1 MDQTR
6 HFHHQ
11 ATLPAILILLL
22 ATIGLLFYGIY
33 HYTDQTTLPSGA
45 AQSSIGVL
53 LEEASASKLK
63 QLQKSGISFVYLKAT
78 GDTEAEVKL
87 VKQTK
92 LAYGIMVNV
101 DSQTSASQQVA
112 KVEKQVK
119 SFGRLP
125 ILLDTG
131 QSDLDASGLTRL
143 SEMAKLLQAKMPKQE
158 VMVNASRSYAGL
170 MPKGIKF
177 LATSQKAPSRLKYC
191 FWQYTSKG
199 HVAATG
205 FSHYTMYAYL
215 GTNQQYKQKY
225 GQLTQ

>member
-1 MDQTR
+1 MDQAR
-6 HFHHQ
+6 HFHHK
-11 ATLPAILILLL
+11 ATLPAILTLLL
-22 ATIGLLFYGIY
+22 VTVGLLFYGIY
-33 HYTDQTTLPSGA
+33 HYTDQTTLPSGSS
-45 AQSSIGVL
+45 QSSIGVL
-53 LEEASASKLK
+53 LEESSAQRLK
-63 QLQKSGISFVYLKAT
+63 QLQKGGISFVYLAASS
-78 GDTEAEVKL
+78 DTDSEVKL

-101 DSQTSASQQVA
+101 DSQKSASQQVA

-119 SFGRLP
+119 SFGKLP

-131 QSDLDASGLTRL
+131 QSDLDAAGLTRL

-158 VMVNASRSYAGL
+158 VMVNASRSYVDL
-170 MPKGIKF
+170 MPNGIKF
-177 LATSQKAPSRLKYC
+177 LATSQKTPSRLKYC
-191 FWQYTSKG
+191 FWQYTTKG
-199 HVAATG
+199 HVAGTG

>member
-22 ATIGLLFYGIY
+22 ATIGLLFTESIIM
-33 HYTDQTTLPSGA
+33 QTKPPCLVGRPR
-45 AQSSIGVL
+45 AQS
-53 LEEASASKLK
+53 ASCWRRPVPASSSSC
-63 QLQKSGISFVYLKAT
+63 KSGISFVYLKAT

-177 LATSQKAPSRLKYC
+177 FSDQ
-191 FWQYTSKG
+191 SKG
-199 HVAATG
+199 A
-205 FSHYTMYAYL
+205 
-215 GTNQQYKQKY
+215 
-225 GQLTQ
+225 